1 LLDAGIVGSDGRHFQ
16 APGCLP
22 WLRQFPKRKNRQRA
36 GGFVKALLLVS
47 APPDRLRRGIKA
59 AKKEH
64 FGTNHA

>member
-1 LLDAGIVGSDGRHFQ
+1 VAVIFRLRFVYSD
-16 APGCLP
+16 P
-22 WLRQFPKRKNRQRA
+22 LRLKQKNRQQA

-59 AKKEH
+59 AKKEL

>member
-1 LLDAGIVGSDGRHFQ
+1 MADILK
-16 APGCLP
+16 APGCLS
-22 WLRQFPKRKNRQRA
+22 WLRQFLKRKNRQRA

-47 APPDRLRRGIKA
+47 APPDRLRRGIKV